1 MNMNQIISWIGPNM
15 DNKQHINRSSHYV
28 NSNQSILLIRRKMDS
43 KQHKNQSA
51 RKLQMPKSSI
61 DATLHHNL
69 INKTLAQT
77 RKTRTESKEATIV
90 NWNHT

>member
-1 MNMNQIISWIGPNM
+1 
-15 DNKQHINRSSHYV
+15 
-28 NSNQSILLIRRKMDS
+28 MDS

-51 RKLQMPKSSI
+51 RKIQMPKSSI

-77 RKTRTESKEATIV
+77 GKTRTESKEATIV
-90 NWNHT
+90 NWNRT